1 MSYVIADRVQ
11 QTTNTVGTGTVTLA
25 SSVAQCQT
33 FAAGIGTGN
42 TCDYCLLSGN
52 GVDWET
58 GIGTVTVS
66 GGTTTVSRDT
76 IYASSNSGSAISLTG
91 TSNIFVTITATKI
104 TAADF
109 DGVTTGITAAGSN
122 QSGATALTT
131 RQNYV
136 SSGVDGTKGV
146 RIASSLMIPGNHIY
160 VANED
165 ASNTL
170 VCYPD
175 TSIAINAESVNVAV
189 TGGILANS
197 TAEFIVK
204 SATALRTVP

>member
-25 SSVAQCQT
+25 SAVAQCQT
-33 FAAGIGTGN
+33 FSAGIGTGN

-58 GIGTVTVS
+58 GNGTVTVS
-66 GGTTTVSRDT
+66 GTTTLSRDT
-76 IYASSNSGSAISLTG
+76 IYASSAGGSAISLTG
-91 TSNIFVTITATKI
+91 TSNVFVTITASKI

-109 DGVTTGITAAGSN
+109 DAVATGITAAGSN
-122 QSGATALTT
+122 QSGATALVA

-136 SSGVDGTKGV
+136 SSGIDGTHGV
-146 RIASSLMIPGNHIY
+146 RLAASLMIPGNHIY
-160 VANED
+160 VINED

-175 TSIAINAESVNVAV
+175 TSVAINNESVNVAV

-204 SATALRTVP
+204 STTALRTVP